1 MRHDFNAYQSIN
13 IYAGVVRCTILHS
26 DHTRFRRKPNGP
38 SSEDEMTI
46 KSIVAWVDSWRR
58 YRVAVSELSQL
69 SDRELHDLGI
79 TRSEIHSVARQ
90 SAGI

>member
-1 MRHDFNAYQSIN
+1 
-13 IYAGVVRCTILHS
+13 
-26 DHTRFRRKPNGP
+26 
-38 SSEDEMTI
+38 MTI

-79 TRSEIHSVARQ
+79 TRSEIHAVARQ
-90 SAGI
+90 SSGV

>member
-1 MRHDFNAYQSIN
+1 
-13 IYAGVVRCTILHS
+13 
-26 DHTRFRRKPNGP
+26 
-38 SSEDEMTI
+38 MTI

-90 SAGI
+90 SAGV